1 MRPLFLACLRSRWA
15 ALCRVAFLFLAA
27 GMLVLG
33 LALPASAHPGHDEEA
48 PQVAAA
54 LPRTEA
60 HGEAFEIVAVLGPGG
75 VLTIWLDRWAGNVP
89 VEGAVTLTLD
99 GQEIAAERQ
108 GIGLFVARHPIL
120 GRPGTRDIVFT
131 VAAGEEMDLL
141 TATLQV
147 PTPPE
152 VAGPAAGLLAMLR
165 DSTVQLVLGAAL
177 LVVGVLV
184 GRGTVRRPLPPMVE
198 EAPAADPAPVP
209 ATQKPALARRAAVL
223 TLAAGLM
230 AGPALAE
237 GIAPGSIVPSEAP
250 RRLDDGA
257 IFVPKASQRLLA
269 IRTQVTET
277 GEAAAAVRMIG
288 TLVPDPNASGR
299 VQSSQTGRLEP
310 GERGFPTLGQRVER
324 GQVLAYV
331 TPTYTAAE
339 RGGLIQNAAE
349 LDAQIA
355 ILEARVRRL
364 NALRGAVA
372 EREIQDAQAE
382 LAGARQRRTAIQPA
396 LSGREPLVAPVGG
409 IVSTVRGA
417 VGQLLDSAVTIFDIV
432 DPSRLWVEA
441 LAFDR
446 AAVDR
451 VTGAS
456 ATLADG
462 RVVELS
468 FVGRGLTVRQHAVPV
483 NFRVLEPPADA
494 PIGASVLVT
503 IRTARPV
510 QGLVLPA
517 DAVVRSAEG
526 PPVVFEHVTAERFV
540 PRQVRVQP
548 LDGTRVV
555 VTAGLDAGRRVV
567 VQGAGLIAQ
576 VR

>member
-1 MRPLFLACLRSRWA
+1 MRLP
-15 ALCRVAFLFLAA
+15 
-27 GMLVLG
+27 LVLALL
-33 LALPASAHPGHDEEA
+33 LALAWPAAAHPGHDEEA
-48 PQVAAA
+48 PPVAAA
-54 LPRTEA
+54 LPRMEA
-60 HGEAFEIVAVLGPGG
+60 HSEAFEIVAVLGPGG
-75 VLTIWLDRWAGNVP
+75 VLTVWLDRWSDNAP
-89 VEGAVTLTLD
+89 ADGAVTLTLD
-99 GQEIAAERQ
+99 GQEAVAERQ
-108 GIGLFVARHPIL
+108 GIGLFVLRHPL
-120 GRPGTRDIVFT
+120 LAQSGRRDVVFT
-131 VAAGEEMDLL
+131 VTAGEEMDLL
-141 TATLQV
+141 AATLEV
-147 PTPPE
+147 PQPAAAPGG
-152 VAGPAAGLLAMLR
+152 AAAGLLALLR
-165 DSTVQLVLGAAL
+165 DGTVQVAIGAGLLLLGL
-177 LVVGVLV
+177 LI
-184 GRGTVRRPLPPMVE
+184 GRGSVRRPLPPMVVE
-198 EAPAADPAPVP
+198 EESPAAAPAPVASLP
-209 ATQKPALARRAAVL
+209 KPMARRQAAALGLAFALAVAA
-223 TLAAGLM
+223 APAGADM
-230 AGPALAE
+230 HGMV
-237 GIAPGSIVPSEAP
+237 PGAIVPSEAP
-250 RRLDDGA
+250 RRLDDGT
-257 IFVPKASQRLLA
+257 IFVPKASQRLLT
-269 IRTQVTET
+269 IRTQVAEA
-277 GEAAAAVRMIG
+277 GEAAAALRMVG

-299 VQSSQTGRLEP
+299 VQPSQTGRLEP

-324 GQVLAYV
+324 GQVLAHV

-364 NALRGAVA
+364 TALRGTVA
-372 EREIQDAQAE
+372 ERDIQDAQAE

-396 LSGREPLVAPVGG
+396 LSGREPLVAPVSGV
-409 IVSTVRGA
+409 VSTVRGA
-417 VGQLLDSAVTIFDIV
+417 VGQLVDSTVTVFDIV

-451 VTGAS
+451 VTGAT

-462 RVVELS
+462 RTLELA
-468 FVGRGLTVRQHAVPV
+468 FVGRGLTVRQQAVPV
-483 NFRVLEPPADA
+483 NFRVENPPADA

-503 IRTARPV
+503 LRTARAV

-526 PPVVFEHVTAERFV
+526 PPVVFEHATAERFA

-555 VTAGLDAGRRVV
+555 VTAGLEPGRRVV